1 MTKNKTAAVSG
12 AHRLSFWQK
21 LWRQRTLLLMALLP
35 VTVIIVFRYIPIYGI
50 LIAFKNYKPKKGTWA
65 SPWLDPWYKNFATFF
80 KNVNSRQVIFNTI
93 RVGFFT
99 LIFTFPMPIIF
110 ALALNEVRGNVFK
123 RVTQTISY
131 VPHFISIVVICSML
145 NSFGSLNGM
154 FNDIRVFFG
163 GTRVNMNDGDTY
175 FLLEYIGSAIWQG
188 VGWGSIIYLSA
199 LSNVDTSLYDVA
211 NLDGANRLQKIRHIA
226 WPAIMPTTTVIL
238 IMNAGN
244 IMHADFTKILLMQ
257 NATNESKLDVIAT
270 FVYREGII
278 NGKFEYSTAVNL
290 FSSVVSFTLV
300 FTTNMIV
307 RRLNPENSLW

>member
-1 MTKNKTAAVSG
+1 MS
-12 AHRLSFWQK
+12 
-21 LWRQRTLLLMALLP
+21 LLP
-35 VTVIIVFRYIPIYGI
+35 LAIIIIFRYIPIYGI
-50 LIAFKNYKPKKGTWA
+50 LIAFKNYKPKKGIWG
-65 SPWLDPWYKNFATFF
+65 SPWLDPFWKNFNIFF
-80 KNVNSRQVIFNTI
+80 KNVNSRQVIFNTL

-110 ALALNEVRGNVFK
+110 ALALNEVRGKAFK

-145 NSFGSLNGM
+145 NSFGSLGGI
-154 FNDIRVFFG
+154 FNDIREFFG
-163 GTRVNMNDGDTY
+163 AARVNMNDGDKY

-244 IMHADFTKILLMQ
+244 VMNADFTKVLLMQ
-257 NATNESKLDVIAT
+257 NSTNIDKLEVIAT
-270 FVYREGII
+270 YVYRQGVLGGE
-278 NGKFEYSTAVNL
+278 FERATAVNL

-300 FTTNMIV
+300 FSTNMIV